1 MSGTMA
7 GTMSGTMSGPLR
19 SPLSS
24 PQTRTGLETRPGLEA
39 RARMESSAVAKPQT
53 LYQSTLIRAAQQAM
67 AAKAVQTRYMAKC
80 ATFERRFDARSYLPW
95 LVGLLR
101 GLDLTNLDILYNCLT
116 YDELAPVTEEG
127 EELGQEATEILTY
140 LGQKSG
146 AEHQALK
153 TLLQQSAWARTL
165 DIAHE
170 LAQDR
175 K

>member
-1 MSGTMA
+1 
-7 GTMSGTMSGPLR
+7 MSGPLR

-24 PQTRTGLETRPGLEA
+24 PQTRPGLEP
-39 RARMESSAVAKPQT
+39 RARPQSSAQAKPQT
-53 LYQSTLIRAAQQAM
+53 MYQSTLIRAAQQAM

-80 ATFERRFDARSYLPW
+80 ATFERRFDATSYLPW

-101 GLDLTNLDILYNCLT
+101 GLDLANLDILYNCLT

-127 EELGQEATEILTY
+127 EEVGQEATEILTY

-146 AEHQALK
+146 AEHTALK